1 MISRKPAFVLI
12 HGAWHGMPTWDNIAP
27 LLEGQDYPARMLD
40 LPGAGAHAQ
49 MPLAYDKRPLD
60 SAAFATEASPGASST
75 QDQRTRAVIALVK
88 KKASETG
95 GPVTLLGHSL
105 AALP

>member
-49 MPLAYDKRPLD
+49 MPLKPL
-60 SAAFATEASPGASST
+60 
-75 QDQRTRAVIALVK
+75 LVLRVPRIN
-88 KKASETG
+88 E
-95 GPVTLLGHSL
+95 L
-105 AALP
+105 AR